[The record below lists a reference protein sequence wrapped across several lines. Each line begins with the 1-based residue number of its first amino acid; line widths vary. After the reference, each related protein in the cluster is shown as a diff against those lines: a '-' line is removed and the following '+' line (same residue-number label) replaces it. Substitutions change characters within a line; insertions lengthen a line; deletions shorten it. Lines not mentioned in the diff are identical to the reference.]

1 MGYYNGSGVVASGGS
16 NVSVYEYFIFFGPH
30 NVYQQID
37 AEVTRK
43 SGVSLATARGTKSS
57 ISMSDH
63 RFTWDS
69 GNKWKIS
76 TNCKGTR
83 RNVSFSQLN
92 GSNLYELQISNETI
106 KARLDNGEWVS

>member
-16 NVSVYEYFIFFGPH
+16 NVSVYEYFVFFGPH

-43 SGVSLATARGTKSS
+43 SGVSLSTARGTKSS
-57 ISMSDH
+57 ISMSDNT
-63 RFTWDS
+63 FTFGS
-69 GNKWKIS
+69 GAWHIS
-76 TNCKGTR
+76 PNCKGTR

-106 KARLDNGEWVS
+106 KARLDNGAWVS